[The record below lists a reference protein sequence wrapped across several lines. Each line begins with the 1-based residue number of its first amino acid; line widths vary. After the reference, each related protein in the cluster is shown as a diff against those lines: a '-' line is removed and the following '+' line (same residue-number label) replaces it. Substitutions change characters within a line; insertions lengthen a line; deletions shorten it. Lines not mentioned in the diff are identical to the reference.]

1 MSDTKPVMERYHAR
15 YDNNEYQAVTQ
26 KLADAL
32 HVERDS
38 STASDAANLVT
49 DAALGLCGHPSYTN
63 GWRVLAVLCGQQR
76 IPADVVDALH
86 TYLSLYA
93 QNGDTAVDDFAAT
106 VKALTLSYTALD
118 ALQSAVPHANGI
130 HGWQGRAAYQLLAT
144 SDYLVQ
150 AAIQLLGNGDESYIS
165 EKLHHGVQRLT
176 GALHEAVRYSP
187 RPDRFDFSE
196 TVFPVDLNEE

>member
-1 MSDTKPVMERYHAR
+1 MSDTKTAMERYHSL
-15 YDNNEYQAVTQ
+15 YDNDHYRAITQ
-26 KLADAL
+26 QLADVL

-49 DAALGLCGHPSYTN
+49 DAALGLCGHPSYSG
-63 GWRVLAVLCGQQR
+63 GWRVLAMFCGQQR
-76 IPADVVDALH
+76 IPADVVDVLH

-93 QNGDTAVDDFAAT
+93 QNGDTAIDDFAAT

-130 HGWQGRAAYQLLAT
+130 HGWQGRAAYQLLAA

-150 AAIQLLGNGDESYIS
+150 AAIQLLGSGDNAYIS

-176 GALHEAVRYSP
+176 GALHEAVRYSL

-196 TVFPVDLNEE
+196 MVFSKDK